1 MVDTVKVPVACLLH
15 KQLHFTAPI
24 VVDPVDQ
31 ETQMC
36 GLKKRVLRPLHVA
49 KTALLA
55 ELKAF
60 VEEKVKELPPILV
73 DVSKDPER
81 FREWV
86 SRGSWT
92 AAQQEKLRRHWE
104 ENLSFAMPSVKKCSR
119 VKPFIKR
126 EAYHEIKHARWI
138 MAGNDT
144 WKIYGGMWFHEME
157 KIVYGTDGYE
167 GLTNNAGHHWFIKH
181 TPISERPALVRE
193 LRMFGKKY
201 MATDFTS
208 FEASFLPEVTDAL
221 ECVLYRHLLK
231 NFPDVADLIC
241 GVIQSDRH
249 GKTRQGVSFKRPGG
263 RMSGDPCTSLGNGFS
278 NLMLWLFWASK
289 TCTHV
294 TGYVEGDDA
303 IMATNSDDNP
313 QEMMRDLG
321 FDIKVQLWD
330 DPCKA
335 SFCGIICSESLDIIR
350 DPFDAIHKFGW
361 SLTNPNASDRS
372 KRRLLKA
379 KAMSLRCEAPNC
391 PILRSL
397 ADWAIR
403 ECGAVRPRF
412 EKSYYKMDF
421 DLKIKAP
428 DIKEN
433 TRTLFYELFG
443 IDPDYQKVIE
453 DQISKGVFCL
463 LEDMMMLQSPSI
475 IHDMHTFCRFNLR
488 SPKTTNAS

>member
-1 MVDTVKVPVACLLH
+1 MKVPVACLLH
-15 KQLHFTAPI
+15 EKLHFTAPI

-36 GLKKRVLRPLHVA
+36 GLKKRVLRPLHLA
-49 KTALLA
+49 QPALLA

-60 VEEKVKELPPILV
+60 VEREVQKLPPITV
-73 DVSKDPER
+73 DVSKN
-81 FREWV
+81 REKFDDWV

-104 ENLSFAMPSVKKCSR
+104 ENLSFAKPSVNRCSR

-126 EAYHEIKHARWI
+126 EAYQEIKHARWI

-144 WKIYGGMWFHEME
+144 WKIYGGLWFHEME

-167 GLTNNAGHHWFIKH
+167 GLTNDAGHHWFIKH
-181 TPISERPALVRE
+181 TPINQRPALIKE
-193 LRMFGKKY
+193 LRNYGSKF

-208 FEASFLPEVTDAL
+208 FEASFLPQVTDAL

-241 GVIQSDRH
+241 GVIQSERY
-249 GKTRQGVSFKRPGG
+249 GTTRQGVSFKRPGG

-289 TCTHV
+289 TNTRV

-303 IMATNSDDNP
+303 IMATNSNETP
-313 QEMMRDLG
+313 QSTMRNLG
-321 FDIKVQLWD
+321 FDIKIQPWD

-350 DPFDAIHKFGW
+350 NPFDAIHKFGW
-361 SLTNPNASDRS
+361 SLTNPNASDKS
-372 KRRLLKA
+372 KRKLLKA
-379 KAMSLRCEAPNC
+379 KALSLRCEAPNC

-403 ECGAVRPRF
+403 ECGAVKARF
-412 EKSYYKMDF
+412 EKSYNVLDF
-421 DLKIKAP
+421 SIKIEEPKIS
-428 DIKEN
+428 DSSRI
-433 TRTLFYELFG
+433 LFFELFG
-443 IDPDYQKVIE
+443 VDPDFQKAIE
-453 DQISKGVFCL
+453 AEIDKGVFNL
-463 LEDMMMLQSPSI
+463 LDDMMMLQSPE
-475 IHDMHTFCRFNLR
+475 IHKMHTFCRFYLR
-488 SPKTTNAS
+488 CPKTTSAS